1 MEIRLLKN
9 GYKKSEQFYN
19 DFLEDQIRSNDD
31 YFSGDVV
38 YIDEV
43 PDFPIYMGRGSESE
57 NPSCFS
63 NPLAFNESI
72 GTFSNPAS
80 LIAFFKNPR

>member
-9 GYKKSEQFYN
+9 GYKKSERFYN

-38 YIDEV
+38 YIDEA
-43 PDFPIYMGRGSESE
+43 PDFPIYMGKVVKVRKRSY
-57 NPSCFS
+57 
-63 NPLAFNESI
+63 L
-72 GTFSNPAS
+72 
-80 LIAFFKNPR
+80 LKL

>member
-43 PDFPIYMGRGSESE
+43 PDFPIYMGKVVKVRKRSY
-57 NPSCFS
+57 
-63 NPLAFNESI
+63 L
-72 GTFSNPAS
+72 
-80 LIAFFKNPR
+80 LKL

>member
-9 GYKKSEQFYN
+9 GYKKSERFYN

-38 YIDEV
+38 YID
-43 PDFPIYMGRGSESE
+43 
-57 NPSCFS
+57 
-63 NPLAFNESI
+63 
-72 GTFSNPAS
+72 
-80 LIAFFKNPR
+80 